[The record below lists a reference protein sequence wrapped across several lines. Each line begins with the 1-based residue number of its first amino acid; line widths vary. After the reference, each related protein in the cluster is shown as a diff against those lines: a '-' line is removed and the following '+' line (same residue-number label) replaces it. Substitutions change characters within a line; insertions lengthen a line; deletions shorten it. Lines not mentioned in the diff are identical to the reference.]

1 MFSRLK
7 RHARRATNRFMT
19 PVQIATAVLTL
30 VAGIGIFLIAC
41 SMMSSNL
48 ESVSSNK
55 LKKLFARTS
64 KSKLVGV
71 GIGTLATV
79 AIQSSGA
86 TTVMVIGFVNAGI
99 MSLMQAATVIYG
111 ANIGTTITGQITALG
126 MFENTISTGVVF
138 ATFAGIG
145 AFTMAFAKKD
155 VTKKVG
161 GILAG
166 FGMLFVG
173 LDMMSGSMKTFA
185 ELEAVKNFLALITNP
200 ILLVLIGAVFT
211 AVIQSS
217 SVMTSV
223 AITMVFAGLISLD
236 QGIYLTMGSNIGSC
250 VVAIIAG
257 VTSGTNAKRTALIHL
272 LFNVSGVVV
281 FMLVAMMMREISK
294 AVSPERVI
302 TFGYLFAKMFPG
314 APQTQLAMFHTVFN
328 VLTVVIMLPLTKLL
342 VRLVTKII
350 PERKKTEESPEKLYY
365 IDEHML
371 STPPVAVQQ
380 TKNEIVNMA
389 EIALHNYD
397 LACDVICTLDYSE
410 VEKFRQNENEL
421 NFLNREIA
429 RFVVKLSKL
438 ELNDQDH
445 TYLAG
450 AFHTISDVERVGD
463 YAENII
469 EYADKLKNCGQ
480 SFSDSAVSE
489 IRNLQQHINDLFQK
503 VMKAYVNVDMH
514 SFDEANEIEEKI
526 DAITEEMAQNHVT
539 RMREDLCT
547 PDVGAQ
553 YLSLTSDSERIADHF
568 INVAK
573 SIRELSPKAAAKE

>member
-1 MFSRLK
+1 
-7 RHARRATNRFMT
+7 
-19 PVQIATAVLTL
+19 
-30 VAGIGIFLIAC
+30 
-41 SMMSSNL
+41 MSSNL

-55 LKKLFARTS
+55 LKQLFARTS

-71 GIGTLATV
+71 GIGTVATA

-126 MFENTISTGVVF
+126 MFENSISTGVVF

-155 VTKKVG
+155 LVKKIG

-173 LDMMSGSMKTFA
+173 LDMMSASMDTFA
-185 ELEAVKNFLALITNP
+185 SLDTVKSFLASIRNP
-200 ILLVLIGAVFT
+200 LLLVLIGTILT
-211 AVIQSS
+211 AIIQSS
-217 SVMTSV
+217 SVMTSI
-223 AITMVFAGLISLD
+223 AITMVFTGLINLD

-257 VTSGTNAKRTALIHL
+257 LTSSTNAKRTALLHL
-272 LFNVSGVVV
+272 LFNVSGVVI

-294 AVSPERVI
+294 AVNPTKII
-302 TFGYLFAKMFPG
+302 TFGYLFGKMFPG
-314 APQTQLAMFHTVFN
+314 VPQTQLAMFHTIFN
-328 VLTVVIMLPLTKLL
+328 VITVIIMLPLTNLSVKL
-342 VRLVTKII
+342 VCKIL
-350 PERKKTEESPEKLYY
+350 PDKKKKDEQPAEHFYY

-371 STPPVAVQQ
+371 STPPIAVQQ

-397 LACDVICTLDYSE
+397 LACDVIWTLDYSQI
-410 VEKFRQNENEL
+410 EKFRQNENEL
-421 NFLNREIA
+421 NFLNKEIA

-438 ELNDQDH
+438 EMNDADH
-445 TYLAG
+445 NYLATT
-450 AFHTISDVERVGD
+450 FHTITDLERVGD

-469 EYADKLKNCGQ
+469 EYADKLKESDQ
-480 SFSDSAVSE
+480 KFSDVAISE
-489 IRNLQQHINDLFQK
+489 VRNLQSRINDLFQK
-503 VMKAYVNVDMH
+503 VMKAYVNSDAA
-514 SFDEANEIEEKI
+514 SLDEANVIEDEI
-526 DAITEEMAQNHVT
+526 DDITEAMGANHIE
-539 RMREDLCT
+539 RLRAGDCT

-553 YLSLTSDSERIADHF
+553 YLSLASNSERVADHF
-568 INVAK
+568 INVGK
-573 SIRELSPKAAAKE
+573 SINGTTKKKD

>member
-1 MFSRLK
+1 
-7 RHARRATNRFMT
+7 
-19 PVQIATAVLTL
+19 
-30 VAGIGIFLIAC
+30 
-41 SMMSSNL
+41 MSSNL

-55 LKKLFARTS
+55 LKQLFARTS

-71 GIGTLATV
+71 GIGTVATA

-126 MFENTISTGVVF
+126 MFENSISTGVVF

-155 VTKKVG
+155 LVKKIG

-173 LDMMSGSMKTFA
+173 LDMMSASMDTFA
-185 ELEAVKNFLALITNP
+185 SLDTVKNFLASISNP
-200 ILLVLIGAVFT
+200 LLLVLIGTILT
-211 AVIQSS
+211 AIIQSS
-217 SVMTSV
+217 SVMTSI
-223 AITMVFAGLISLD
+223 AITMVFTGLINLD

-257 VTSGTNAKRTALIHL
+257 LTSSTNAKRTALLHL
-272 LFNVSGVVV
+272 LFNVSGVVI

-294 AVSPERVI
+294 AVNPTKII
-302 TFGYLFAKMFPG
+302 TFGYLFGKMFPG
-314 APQTQLAMFHTVFN
+314 VPQTQLAMFHTIFN
-328 VLTVVIMLPLTKLL
+328 VITVIIMLPLTNLSVKL
-342 VRLVTKII
+342 VCKIL
-350 PERKKTEESPEKLYY
+350 PDKKKKDEQPAEHFYY

-371 STPPVAVQQ
+371 STPPIAVQQ

-397 LACDVICTLDYSE
+397 LACDVICTLDYSQIE
-410 VEKFRQNENEL
+410 RFRQNENEL
-421 NFLNREIA
+421 NFLNKEIA

-438 ELNDQDH
+438 EMNDADH
-445 TYLAG
+445 NYLATT
-450 AFHTISDVERVGD
+450 FHTITDLERVGD

-469 EYADKLKNCGQ
+469 EYADKLKESDQ
-480 SFSDSAVSE
+480 KFSDVAISE
-489 IRNLQQHINDLFQK
+489 VRNLQSRINDLFQK
-503 VMKAYVNVDMH
+503 VMKAYVNSDAD
-514 SFDEANEIEEKI
+514 SLDEANVIEDEI
-526 DAITEEMAQNHVT
+526 DDITEAMGANHIE
-539 RMREDLCT
+539 RLRAGDCT

-553 YLSLTSDSERIADHF
+553 YLSLASNSERVADHF
-568 INVAK
+568 INVGK
-573 SIRELSPKAAAKE
+573 SINGTTKKKD

>member
-1 MFSRLK
+1 
-7 RHARRATNRFMT
+7 
-19 PVQIATAVLTL
+19 
-30 VAGIGIFLIAC
+30 
-41 SMMSSNL
+41 MMSSNL

-55 LKKLFARTS
+55 LKQLFARTS

-71 GIGTLATV
+71 GIGTVATA

-126 MFENTISTGVVF
+126 MFENSISTGVVF

-145 AFTMAFAKKD
+145 AFTMVFAKKD
-155 VTKKVG
+155 LVKKIG

-173 LDMMSGSMKTFA
+173 LDMMSASMDTFA
-185 ELEAVKNFLALITNP
+185 SLDTVKNFLASISNP
-200 ILLVLIGAVFT
+200 LLLVLIGTILT
-211 AVIQSS
+211 AIIQSS
-217 SVMTSV
+217 SVMTSI
-223 AITMVFAGLISLD
+223 AITMVFTGLINLD

-257 VTSGTNAKRTALIHL
+257 LTSSTNAKRTALLHL
-272 LFNVSGVVV
+272 LFNVSGVVI

-294 AVSPERVI
+294 AVNPTKII
-302 TFGYLFAKMFPG
+302 TFGYLFGKMFPG
-314 APQTQLAMFHTVFN
+314 VPQTQLAMFHTIFN
-328 VLTVVIMLPLTKLL
+328 VITVIIMLPLTNLSVKL
-342 VRLVTKII
+342 VCKII
-350 PERKKTEESPEKLYY
+350 PDKKKKDEQPAEHFYY

-371 STPPVAVQQ
+371 STPPIAVQQ

-397 LACDVICTLDYSE
+397 LACDVICTLDYSKI
-410 VEKFRQNENEL
+410 EKFRQNENEL
-421 NFLNREIA
+421 NFLNKEIA

-438 ELNDQDH
+438 EMNDADH
-445 TYLAG
+445 NYLATT
-450 AFHTISDVERVGD
+450 FHTITDLERVGD

-469 EYADKLKNCGQ
+469 EYADKLKESDQ
-480 SFSDSAVSE
+480 KFSDVAISE
-489 IRNLQQHINDLFQK
+489 VRNLQSRINDLFQK
-503 VMKAYVNVDMH
+503 VMKAYVNSDAA
-514 SFDEANEIEEKI
+514 SLDEANVIEDEI
-526 DAITEEMAQNHVT
+526 DDITEAMGANHIE
-539 RMREDLCT
+539 RLRAGDCT

-553 YLSLTSDSERIADHF
+553 YLSLASNSERVADHF
-568 INVAK
+568 INVGK
-573 SIRELSPKAAAKE
+573 SINGTTKKKD

>member
-1 MFSRLK
+1 
-7 RHARRATNRFMT
+7 
-19 PVQIATAVLTL
+19 
-30 VAGIGIFLIAC
+30 
-41 SMMSSNL
+41 MSSNL

-55 LKKLFARTS
+55 LKQLFAHTS

-71 GIGTLATV
+71 GIGTVATA

-126 MFENTISTGVVF
+126 MFENSISTGVVF

-155 VTKKVG
+155 LVKKIG

-173 LDMMSGSMKTFA
+173 LDMMSASMYTFA
-185 ELEAVKNFLALITNP
+185 SLDTVKNFLASISNP
-200 ILLVLIGAVFT
+200 LLLVLIGTILT
-211 AVIQSS
+211 AIIQSS
-217 SVMTSV
+217 SVMTSI
-223 AITMVFAGLISLD
+223 AITMVFTGLINLD

-257 VTSGTNAKRTALIHL
+257 LTSSTNAKRTALLHL
-272 LFNVSGVVV
+272 LFNVSGVVI

-294 AVSPERVI
+294 AVNPTKII
-302 TFGYLFAKMFPG
+302 TFGYLFGKMFPG
-314 APQTQLAMFHTVFN
+314 VPQTQLAMFHTIFN
-328 VLTVVIMLPLTKLL
+328 IITVIIMLPLTNLSVKL
-342 VRLVTKII
+342 VCKIL
-350 PERKKTEESPEKLYY
+350 PDKKKKDEQPAEHFYY

-371 STPPVAVQQ
+371 STPPIAVQQ

-397 LACDVICTLDYSE
+397 LACDVICTLDYSKI
-410 VEKFRQNENEL
+410 EKFRQNENEL
-421 NFLNREIA
+421 NFLNKEIA

-438 ELNDQDH
+438 EMNDADH
-445 TYLAG
+445 NYLATT
-450 AFHTISDVERVGD
+450 FHTITDLERVGD

-469 EYADKLKNCGQ
+469 EYADKLKESDQ
-480 SFSDSAVSE
+480 KFSDVAISE
-489 IRNLQQHINDLFQK
+489 VRNLQSRINDLFQK
-503 VMKAYVNVDMH
+503 VMKAYVNSDAA
-514 SFDEANEIEEKI
+514 SLDEANVIEDEI
-526 DAITEEMAQNHVT
+526 DDITEAMGANHIE
-539 RMREDLCT
+539 RLRAGDCT

-553 YLSLTSDSERIADHF
+553 YLSLASNSERVADHF
-568 INVAK
+568 INVGK
-573 SIRELSPKAAAKE
+573 SINGTTKKKD